1 MIGVIIMCITIVME
15 GGCENKRELR
25 DSSRKEDKWAPR
37 HTRGFISTRDRR
49 TFFFFLLSYQPNL
62 KFPFVLDF
70 WFEFPLFKH

>member
-37 HTRGFISTRDRR
+37 HTRGFTSTRDRC
-49 TFFFFLLSYQPNL
+49 TFFFF
-62 KFPFVLDF
+62 
-70 WFEFPLFKH
+70 

>member
-37 HTRGFISTRDRR
+37 HTRGFQHVIDAHFS
-49 TFFFFLLSYQPNL
+49 FFYYLTSQI
-62 KFPFVLDF
+62 
-70 WFEFPLFKH
+70 